1 LPSTES
7 FLSEGQS
14 FAGRLGG
21 SAMEVVMQFLESL
34 KHLSANELGLLGME
48 DVAYVKPVV
57 VDGTDAF
64 AVHAANGTQ
73 IAVMADREVAC
84 AVVRQH
90 DMEPVSVH

>member
-1 LPSTES
+1 MSL
-7 FLSEGQS
+7 FV
-14 FAGRLGG
+14 AGRSGG
-21 SAMEVVMQFLESL
+21 NAMEVVMQVLESL
-34 KHLSANELGLLGME
+34 KRLSESELGLLGME
-48 DVAYVKPVV
+48 DVAYVKPIV

-73 IAVMADREVAC
+73 IAVIADRELAF

>member
-1 LPSTES
+1 
-7 FLSEGQS
+7 
-14 FAGRLGG
+14 
-21 SAMEVVMQFLESL
+21 MQFLEGL
-34 KHLSANELGLLGME
+34 RHLSDNELGLLGME

-73 IAVMADREVAC
+73 IAVMANRDVAF